1 MKTAGRFIIMT
12 AALAVLAALPAC
24 TSADGADL
32 FGTSWVLRQSGE
44 QAAAGLVPIEVT
56 LEFASDGTVQGVYGF
71 NKYAGNYEVEDD
83 AISFNTLCWTTMSCM
98 AAGDT
103 LGDEQ
108 AYLFALED
116 ARSYAIDGNTL
127 SIDTGDTVLVFT
139 RG

>member
-1 MKTAGRFIIMT
+1 MKTAGRLILVI
-12 AALAVLAALPAC
+12 AASAVLAVLPAC
-24 TSADGADL
+24 TAADGANLAD
-32 FGTSWVLRQSGE
+32 TSWVLRQPGE
-44 QAAAGLVPIEVT
+44 QSATGLVPIEVT
-56 LEFASDGTVQGVYGF
+56 IEFASDGTVQGVHGF
-71 NKYAGNYEVEDD
+71 NKYAGNYEVDGN

-116 ARSYAIDGNTL
+116 ARSYTVEGDTLTIDAW
-127 SIDTGDTVLVFT
+127 DTVLEYT

>member
-1 MKTAGRFIIMT
+1 MKTTGQFILMT
-12 AALAVLAALPAC
+12 AAWAVLATLPAC
-24 TSADGADL
+24 TAAAGADL
-32 FGTSWVLRQSGE
+32 AGTSWVLNQSGE

-56 LEFASDGTVQGVYGF
+56 IEFASDGAVQGVYGF
-71 NKYAGNYEVEDD
+71 NKYAGNYEVKDNV
-83 AISFNTLCWTTMSCM
+83 ISFNTLCWTTMSCM

-116 ARSYAIDGNTL
+116 ARSYEIEGDTLTIDA
-127 SIDTGDTVLVFT
+127 GDTVLDFT